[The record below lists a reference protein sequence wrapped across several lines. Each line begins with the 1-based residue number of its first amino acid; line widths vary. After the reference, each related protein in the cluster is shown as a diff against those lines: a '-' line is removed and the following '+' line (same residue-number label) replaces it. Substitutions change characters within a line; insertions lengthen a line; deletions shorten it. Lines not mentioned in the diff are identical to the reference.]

1 MNNNIKILHIVAGGL
16 GGGAARGAYWL
27 HLGLR
32 ELGVNSKI
40 LTNSKVTLG
49 DENVTTILKT
59 KKSKIENMVRS
70 QLDGLPVLFYKN
82 RKKIIFSTGFIGLN
96 FTKTKEY
103 KEADIIHLHWINGPF
118 VNVKDLSKIDK
129 PIVWTMRDMWPF
141 TGGCHYSL
149 NCDKYKIG
157 CGNCPQLNSN
167 KSFDLSRWVLNRKKK
182 YLPKS
187 MKIVGISH
195 WLSDEAKK
203 SELFRDFDVKTIS
216 NNINSNDFFAIDK
229 NIAKEIL
236 GIKTNKK
243 IILAGSTS
251 LKDFYKG
258 FDKYLDAIGQLDKDK
273 YFLCFF
279 GNLDK
284 SVVEKLGF
292 EYKSFGFL
300 YDTVSLRLLYSASNV
315 FVAPS
320 IMDAF
325 GKTLAE
331 SMACGTPV
339 VCFNATGPKDIVTH
353 KIDGYFAKPYD
364 ATDLAN
370 GIEWVL
376 EDSIRWKQLSRNA
389 REKVIKE
396 FDMIKVAEKYK
407 DLYENILKRE
417 NN

>member
-1 MNNNIKILHIVAGGL
+1 MNNNIKILHIIAGGL

-32 ELGVNSKI
+32 ELGVNSEI

-49 DENVTTILKT
+49 DENVTTILKDR
-59 KKSKIENMVRS
+59 KSKIENMIRS
-70 QLDGLPVLFYKN
+70 QLDVLPARFYKN
-82 RKKIIFSTGFIGLN
+82 RKKFIFSTGFVGFN

-103 KEADIIHLHWINGPF
+103 KKADIIHLHWINGGF

-149 NCDKYKIG
+149 ECDKYKKG
-157 CGNCPQLNSN
+157 CGNCTQLNSN

-187 MKIVGISH
+187 MKVVGISH
-195 WLSDEAKK
+195 WLSREAKK

-216 NNINSNDFFAIDK
+216 NNINSNDFFPIDK

-258 FDKYLDAIGQLDKDK
+258 LDAIGQLDKDK

-331 SMACGTPV
+331 SMACGTPA
-339 VCFNATGPKDIVTH
+339 VCFNATGPKDILTH
-353 KIDGYFAKPYD
+353 KVDGYLAKPYD

-396 FDMIKVAEKYK
+396 FDIIKVAEKYK

-417 NN
+417 NS

>member
-32 ELGVNSKI
+32 EIGVNSKI

-49 DENVTTILKT
+49 DENVTTILKD
-59 KKSKIENMVRS
+59 KKSKIKNMIRG
-70 QLDGLPVLFYKN
+70 QLDNLPTLFYKN
-82 RKKIIFSTGFIGLN
+82 RKKIIFSTGFVGFN
-96 FTKTKEY
+96 FTKTKEH
-103 KEADIIHLHWINGPF
+103 KEADIIHLHWINGGF
-118 VNVKDLSKIDK
+118 INMKDLSKIDK

-149 NCDKYKIG
+149 ECDKYKKG

-203 SELFRDFDVKTIS
+203 SELFKDFDVRTIS
-216 NNINSNDFFAIDK
+216 NNINSNDFFPIDK

-258 FDKYLDAIGQLDKDK
+258 FDKYLGAINCLDKDK

-284 SVVEKLGF
+284 SVAEKLGF
-292 EYKSFGFL
+292 EYRSFGFL
-300 YDTVSLRLLYSASNV
+300 YDSLSLRLLYSASNV

-325 GKTLAE
+325 GKTIAE
-331 SMACGTPV
+331 SMSCGTPV

-353 KIDGYFAKPYD
+353 KVDGYLAKPYD

-389 REKVIKE
+389 REKVVKE
-396 FDMIKVAEKYK
+396 FDIIKVAEKYK

-417 NN
+417 NS